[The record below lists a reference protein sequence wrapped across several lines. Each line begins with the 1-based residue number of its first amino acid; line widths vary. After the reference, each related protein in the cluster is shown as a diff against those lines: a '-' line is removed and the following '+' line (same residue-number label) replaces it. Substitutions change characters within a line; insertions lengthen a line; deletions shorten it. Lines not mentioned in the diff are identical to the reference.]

1 MIIERLG
8 KVVLQI
14 IPFLAGHVSHLL
26 ISEPGRGLERIMARW
41 GRQSPHLW
49 SAHCFMALG
58 IREDMSWYSV
68 WGEQG
73 VEVGE
78 Q

>member
-1 MIIERLG
+1 M
-8 KVVLQI
+8 
-14 IPFLAGHVSHLL
+14 
-26 ISEPGRGLERIMARW
+26 SEPGRGLERIMARW